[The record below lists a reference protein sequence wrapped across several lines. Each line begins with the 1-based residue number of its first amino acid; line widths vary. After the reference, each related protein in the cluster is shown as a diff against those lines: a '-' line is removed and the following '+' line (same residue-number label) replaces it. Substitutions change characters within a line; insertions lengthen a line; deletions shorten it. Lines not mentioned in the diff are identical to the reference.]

1 MRLAVRTPP
10 PFPKEGIAQWHS
22 KARSARTRPR
32 SAKTI
37 VTYHKTPVVTV
48 DPDGTVTLNSG
59 GWRSATT
66 KTRINQAARQFNLR
80 FSVHQ
85 RDFQWF
91 VSVDPVAFGSP
102 MIFDLSIPYSSKYR
116 TRTLPFSDGMR
127 FHIDQTRRTA

>member
-1 MRLAVRTPP
+1 MAQQSKIGTHATTISRTD
-10 PFPKEGIAQWHS
+10 G
-22 KARSARTRPR
+22 
-32 SAKTI
+32 KTI